1 MTTGNGTGPVS
12 GFEMILSFLKPI
24 EHLILDDSISEVMV
38 NGPDEVFIEKGG
50 FLEQVK
56 GVSLGE
62 KSLMVAVKNIARRLG
77 DDISEA
83 KPILDSRLPDGSRVA
98 AVIPPCSLRGVT
110 LTIRKFTA
118 RRFEMEDLIR
128 SGMLDRSLANRFEDY
143 ILNRKNLLI
152 SGGTGT
158 GKTTLLNILGR
169 FIPEDE
175 RILLIEDTAEIQ
187 MPQPDLVRFEAR
199 QAQNGVPAVPIRDL
213 LKAAL
218 RHRPDRLILG
228 EIRGGEAFDLLQLLN
243 TGHSGT
249 LSTIHANSARQGLA
263 RFTSCVLQSGVELPY
278 RAIKTNIADSL
289 NVVVHIERRPGR
301 RYIAEVIEING
312 YYPDTDLY
320 DFGAVYLAKRDNP

>member
-1 MTTGNGTGPVS
+1 MTNGNGTTGVS
-12 GFEMILSFLKPI
+12 GFEMILPFLKPI

-38 NGPDEVFIEKGG
+38 NGPDQIFIEKGG

-110 LTIRKFTA
+110 LTIRKFKA

-128 SGMLDRSLANRFEDY
+128 AGMLDRSLANRLEDY
-143 ILNRKNLLI
+143 ILSRKNLLI

-187 MPQPDLVRFEAR
+187 MSQPDLVRFEAR

-213 LKAAL
+213 LKASL

-289 NVVVHIERRPGR
+289 NVVIHIERRPGR
-301 RYIAEVIEING
+301 RYISEVMEMNG
-312 YYPDTDLY
+312 YDPDTDLY
-320 DFGAVYLAKRDNP
+320 DFGVVYLAKGENL